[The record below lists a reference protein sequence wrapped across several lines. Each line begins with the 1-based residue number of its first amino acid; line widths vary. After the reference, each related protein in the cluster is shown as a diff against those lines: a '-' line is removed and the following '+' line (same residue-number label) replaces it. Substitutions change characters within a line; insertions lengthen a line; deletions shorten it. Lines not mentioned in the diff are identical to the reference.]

1 MRTSQEAVLLGI
13 GGWEHDVLSE
23 CLYGEGAGAAVD
35 RLARYAG
42 VFDVGE
48 VRATFW
54 DDTLGAED
62 ARSWAEAVSV
72 NKRFSFVV
80 KLHSQLTHRREF
92 RPSATQGLRGLA
104 QELARRGRL
113 AGLLAQFPYA
123 FTNTSA
129 TRYHLRRLAE
139 VFAGF
144 QLFAELRHDSWNQP
158 GLSSFLQEQG
168 IQAVSGD
175 LPRVNRYAP
184 FLAKPTEGTAYF
196 RFHGRNEK
204 GWLLKGGDARYD
216 YLYNSRE
223 LVELRRRVDATAAR
237 SERVIVIFNNTTG
250 GKAVA
255 NALQLRAAM
264 NGGERIAVPA
274 PALAS
279 FPYLQAIARPSV
291 GEESLFSGAAYREA
305 M

>member
-1 MRTSQEAVLLGI
+1 MKTSKEAVLLGI

-23 CLYGEGAGAAVD
+23 CLYGPGLESAAG
-35 RLARYAG
+35 RLARYAEI
-42 VFDVGE
+42 FDVAE

-54 DDTLGAED
+54 DDTLGPGD
-62 ARSWAEAVSV
+62 ARVWADAVSG

-80 KLHSQLTHRREF
+80 KLHSLLTHRREF
-92 RPSATQGLRGLA
+92 KPSTTQGLRGLA

-113 AGLLAQFPYA
+113 SGLLAQFPYA

-129 TRYHLRRLAE
+129 ARYHLRRLAE

-144 QLFAELRHDSWNQP
+144 PLFAELRHDSWNQP
-158 GLSSFLQEQG
+158 GLSSFLQEHG
-168 IQAVSGD
+168 LQAVSGD
-175 LPRVNRYAP
+175 LPRVNRYVP
-184 FLAKPTEGTAYF
+184 FLARPAKGTAYF

-223 LVELRRRVDATAAR
+223 LVELRRRVDAMDAH
-237 SERVIVIFNNTTG
+237 SDRVIVIFNNTTG

-255 NALQLRAAM
+255 NALQFRAAM
-264 NGGERIAVPA
+264 HGGERINVPA

-279 FPYLQAIARPSV
+279 FPYLEAIARPSV
-291 GEESLFSGAAYREA
+291 SEESLFSGAAYREA